1 MDNNPPQQQRKRYE
15 RPKEQVIRRLSAQ
28 RESTPEESQN
38 MTFNKIV
45 LDQSSEIEMDE
56 FIKTV
61 DDDVLENTSIEE
73 EEEIKQQEI

>member
-1 MDNNPPQQQRKRYE
+1 MTKGYNNNPNLP
-15 RPKEQVIRRLSAQ
+15 
-28 RESTPEESQN
+28 REDYRHAFTQ
-38 MTFNKIV
+38 K
-45 LDQSSEIEMDE
+45 EMDE